1 MSKYKKITIVGCGYV
16 GTSLGVLFA
25 RNHHVTFFDNLLEK
39 IDQINNF
46 ISPIPEEQIQ
56 KNFDENKENI
66 NATTSKEKAYK
77 DADFII
83 IATPTNF
90 DERIGG
96 FDTSSVESV
105 LDDINKINKDA
116 LVVIKSTIPIGFT
129 KQMQSKFSNKNII
142 FSPEF
147 LREGKTIEDNQNP
160 SRIVIGSK
168 SKKGKLFAELLME
181 MSIKKDINILFTNS
195 SEAEAIKLFSNSY
208 LAMRISFFNELDN
221 FAIDNKLSSEE
232 IIKGVSSDKRISDLY
247 NNPSFGYG
255 GYCLPKI
262 LNN

>member
-25 RNHHVTFFDNLLEK
+25 RNHHVTFDNLLEK

-105 LDDINKINKDA
+105 LDDI
-116 LVVIKSTIPIGFT
+116 
-129 KQMQSKFSNKNII
+129 
-142 FSPEF
+142 
-147 LREGKTIEDNQNP
+147 
-160 SRIVIGSK
+160 
-168 SKKGKLFAELLME
+168 
-181 MSIKKDINILFTNS
+181 
-195 SEAEAIKLFSNSY
+195 IKLIR
-208 LAMRISFFNELDN
+208 MHW
-221 FAIDNKLSSEE
+221 
-232 IIKGVSSDKRISDLY
+232 
-247 NNPSFGYG
+247 
-255 GYCLPKI
+255 
-262 LNN
+262 